1 MSNIESIENKLSE
14 LIPSSVS
21 QQGLD
26 RIDETIERL
35 AQESLASGESL
46 AVTQIEGAAGT
57 NLRWYHSSQ
66 WRIAAVFVIL
76 AVCSFSLA
84 MKVGLLEVS
93 LKSTSVIPSKIPS
106 KLEVIK
112 QPEDLK
118 VVKAVVSSSN
128 ANEDVDEGGLDSF
141 IPEEHHLQLALD
153 SLHSSEFM
161 DHGIATERPRADLY
175 AELPQLPYGSGLLL
189 KAVSKDGAAAGAGL
203 QAMDV
208 IYKVDDQLII
218 NEKQFLALLAM
229 RQRGDQVPVTYFR
242 SGEKNITAMEI
253 KDGSAMLTGSKDI
266 NSSASISDSGGT
278 ATLMYRNGKLWLRIE
293 SAKGIET
300 YNGHIVDD
308 EHIAKVPSEW
318 RNRISIL
325 QRSIEESSEIRQEY
339 RMRYVPKA
347 KNGFVDSDNQ

>member
-35 AQESLASGESL
+35 AQESLASGDSL
-46 AVTQIEGAAGT
+46 GVTQLKGAAGS

-66 WRIAAVFVIL
+66 WRIAAVFVVL

-93 LKSTSVIPSKIPS
+93 LKSPSVTPHSPDF
-106 KLEVIK
+106 IK
-112 QPEDLK
+112 QPEDLQL
-118 VVKAVVSSSN
+118 VKAVVSSSN
-128 ANEDVDEGGLDSF
+128 ANKDTDDGRFDSVISEGHQLQRASDPWYHSGLV
-141 IPEEHHLQLALD
+141 
-153 SLHSSEFM
+153 
-161 DHGIATERPRADLY
+161 DHGIATERPKADLY
-175 AELPQLPYGSGLLL
+175 EELPQLPYGSGLLL
-189 KAVSKDGAAAGAGL
+189 KTVLKHGAAADAGL

-208 IYKVDDQLII
+208 ICKVDDQLII

-242 SGEKNITAMEI
+242 SGEKKITAI
-253 KDGSAMLTGSKDI
+253 KITAGGAMLTGSKDT
-266 NSSASISDSGGT
+266 NASASISDSGGS
-278 ATLMYRNGKLWLRIE
+278 ATLMYRNGKLWLRVE

-300 YNGHIVDD
+300 YNGYIHDD
-308 EHIAKVPSEW
+308 EQIAKVPSEW

>member
-35 AQESLASGESL
+35 AQESLASGDSL
-46 AVTQIEGAAGT
+46 GVTDVEGAAGP

-66 WRIAAVFVIL
+66 WRIAAVFAIL

-84 MKVGLLEVS
+84 MKVGLLEIS
-93 LKSTSVIPSKIPS
+93 LKSASVTPHNSPEI
-106 KLEVIK
+106 IK
-112 QPEDLK
+112 QPEDLQ

-128 ANEDVDEGGLDSF
+128 ANEDVEEGGLNSF

-189 KAVSKDGAAAGAGL
+189 KAVSKNGAAADAGL

-208 IYKVDDQLII
+208 IYKVDEQLII

-229 RQRGDQVPVTYFR
+229 RQRGDQVSVTYFR
-242 SGEKNITAMEI
+242 SGEQNITAMEI
-253 KDGSAMLTGSKDI
+253 KDGGAILAGSKDI
-266 NSSASISDSGGT
+266 NASASISDSGGA
-278 ATLMYRNGKLWLRIE
+278 ATLMYRSGKLWLRVE
-293 SAKGIET
+293 TAKGIET
-300 YNGHIVDD
+300 YNGYINDD
-308 EHIAKVPSEW
+308 EQIAKVPSEW

-325 QRSIEESSEIRQEY
+325 QRSIEESSEVRQQY

>member
-35 AQESLASGESL
+35 AQESLASGDSL
-46 AVTQIEGAAGT
+46 GVTDVEGAAGP

-66 WRIAAVFVIL
+66 WRIAAVFAIL

-84 MKVGLLEVS
+84 MKVGLLEIS
-93 LKSTSVIPSKIPS
+93 LKSASVTPHNSPEI
-106 KLEVIK
+106 IK
-112 QPEDLK
+112 QPEDLQ

-128 ANEDVDEGGLDSF
+128 ANEDNYVGGLDRVM
-141 IPEEHHLQLALD
+141 PEDDHIQRVSDPLPGPEL
-153 SLHSSEFM
+153 M
-161 DHGIATERPRADLY
+161 DHGIATERPSADLY
-175 AELPQLPYGSGLLL
+175 TELPQLPYGSGLLL
-189 KAVSKDGAAAGAGL
+189 KAVSKDGAAAEAGL

-208 IYKVDDQLII
+208 ICKVDDQLII

-229 RQRGDQVPVTYFR
+229 RQCGDKVSVTYFR
-242 SGEKNITAMEI
+242 SGKKNITAMEI

-266 NSSASISDSGGT
+266 NSTASISDSGGT

-293 SAKGIET
+293 SAKGSET
-300 YNGHIVDD
+300 YNGHIDD

-325 QRSIEESSEIRQEY
+325 QRSIEESSEIRQAY
-339 RMRYVPKA
+339 RMRYIPKA
-347 KNGFVDSDNQ
+347 KNGFVDSDDQ